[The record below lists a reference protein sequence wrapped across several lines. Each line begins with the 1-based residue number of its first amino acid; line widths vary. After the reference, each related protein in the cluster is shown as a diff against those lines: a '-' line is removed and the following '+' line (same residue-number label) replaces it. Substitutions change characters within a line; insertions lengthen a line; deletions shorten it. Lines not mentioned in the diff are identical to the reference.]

1 VLYLRSHIIEKP
13 EQLAKRCLVEKAASR
28 FWCAVHGDRA
38 GDLERKKRAG
48 SLEAPIEKIF
58 GERAD
63 LLHRHRAAH
72 ESGHAPD
79 RLPPRWRDRLVDIA
93 GQDETSIPEE
103 VLSVGPPP
111 DERAKALGFSEW
123 NALPA
128 FQRFVVAPN
137 LRINRVAKAESLVP
151 ELGNIFSFGR
161 VARRIDSTNCFQ
173 KTERYPRVDRR
184 RHIQEKGE
192 SASDG
197 RRGAKKHNSLVKDLR
212 LLTRGGVV
220 AAAIL
225 GAVSLLAGPGWAILL
240 IAFFI
245 SGTFLSHVGEARKL
259 ARTGGI
265 TGKHGPRDVRQ
276 VLANGGVFGLA
287 ALGSLIA
294 PSAAWMVFAAGAI
307 ATSAAD
313 TWATEVGTL
322 SSARARSILTWQDVP
337 AGTSGAISLPGTLAA
352 LAGAGFIAVLA
363 LLSGWPGESVCAAL
377 IAGFAGSMLDSILG
391 SGVQGKRWCD
401 QCGRE
406 TERLVHDCG
415 SATGM
420 KRGLAWIDNDAVN
433 AISSLGGAAMAA
445 LCLL

>member
-1 VLYLRSHIIEKP
+1 MPDRGTSTKIRRVPIPSSPSNPVATGFRPWKSNISQPSRSASARASCMAERVVSFNILGLSLRVASPFRSPLADSFSALSTMNVLYLRSHIIEKP

-93 GQDETSIPEE
+93 GQDETRIPEE

-173 KTERYPRVDRR
+173 KAERYPRVDRR

-245 SGTFLSHVGEARKL
+245 SGAFLSHVGEARKL

-265 TGKHGPRDVRQ
+265 
-276 VLANGGVFGLA
+276 
-287 ALGSLIA
+287 
-294 PSAAWMVFAAGAI
+294 
-307 ATSAAD
+307 
-313 TWATEVGTL
+313 
-322 SSARARSILTWQDVP
+322 
-337 AGTSGAISLPGTLAA
+337 
-352 LAGAGFIAVLA
+352 
-363 LLSGWPGESVCAAL
+363 
-377 IAGFAGSMLDSILG
+377 
-391 SGVQGKRWCD
+391 
-401 QCGRE
+401 
-406 TERLVHDCG
+406 
-415 SATGM
+415 
-420 KRGLAWIDNDAVN
+420 
-433 AISSLGGAAMAA
+433 
-445 LCLL
+445 